1 MDGHRDEDD
10 DGERERER
18 DAAVGGSSL
27 RSKALLSYLP
37 LGGEGRRRART

>member
-10 DGERERER
+10 ERERER
-18 DAAVGGSSL
+18 HAAVGGSSL

-37 LGGEGRRRART
+37 LEGREGRRRART